1 MTAISCVDRRDNRT
15 NVVDDSRGAMMWWQG
30 SSLLRAV
37 SRLRPKPKL
46 RQNDGPAVIC
56 FLDAFKI
63 GGVGTVVCGL
73 VLRGT
78 LRAREGVTF
87 LGVGSG
93 GGTWLPNRATVRS
106 IECFHEVIRTIFEIC
121 PASSKNLTQG
131 FADRMLMRPPR
142 VWLSASTS

>member
-1 MTAISCVDRRDNRT
+1 MDRRDNRT

-56 FLDAFKI
+56 FLDAFRI

-78 LRAREGVTF
+78 LFAREEVTF
-87 LGVGSG
+87 LGVGKGCG
-93 GGTWLPNRATVRS
+93 GRGWVPNRATVGS

-131 FADRMLMRPPR
+131 FATTEHGDNQ
-142 VWLSASTS
+142 SS

>member
-1 MTAISCVDRRDNRT
+1 MTAIHVSCVDRRDNRT

-56 FLDAFKI
+56 FLDAFRI
-63 GGVGTVVCGL
+63 GGVGAVVCGL

-78 LRAREGVTF
+78 LRAREDVTF
-87 LGVGSG
+87 LGVGKGRG
-93 GGTWLPNRATVRS
+93 GRG
-106 IECFHEVIRTIFEIC
+106 
-121 PASSKNLTQG
+121 
-131 FADRMLMRPPR
+131 
-142 VWLSASTS
+142 